1 MLSVSFN
8 KKTMDIRSNEPYWLI
23 VNSLPQSYPSLQKSI
38 SSEVLIIGAGITGAL
53 TAYKLIEEG
62 KKVVMVDR
70 RDICNGSTAA
80 STSMLQYEIDVP
92 LHKLIEQVGL
102 TCAVSSYQNCEKA
115 IKELKKIAAKV
126 KSSCDFEYK
135 KSVYF
140 TSSKKD
146 ISFLKDEFE
155 ARQEHGFKVK
165 WLSKD
170 ELQDLGLKAFAA
182 IESQSGAIMDVY
194 KLANDILKYC
204 SKKGL
209 EIYDRTEIEEIKTK
223 KEKTIAKTKSGLT
236 IEVDHVVHCTGYES
250 IETVKENIVN
260 LKSTFALASEAY
272 ETLPQAFKKHIY
284 WNTDAPYLYF
294 RSTEDGRIVM
304 GGGDRDFKNATRRDA
319 LLPKKERELAKKFQ
333 KCFPEI
339 TFIADYS
346 WAGTFG
352 ETQDGL
358 PYFGKTNP
366 QKNEHY
372 ILGFGGNG
380 ITFSV
385 MGMEAIIHSINK
397 TPHPFLEYYKFNR

>member
-1 MLSVSFN
+1 
-8 KKTMDIRSNEPYWLI
+8 MDIRSNEPYWLI

-38 SSEVLIIGAGITGAL
+38 SSEVLVIGAGITGAL

-62 KKVVMVDR
+62 KKVIMVDR

-115 IKELKKIAAKV
+115 IKELKKVATKV

-165 WLSKD
+165 WLLKD

-209 EIYDRTEIEEIKTK
+209 EIYDRTEIEEIKTN

-250 IETVKENIVN
+250 TETVKENIVN

-339 TFIADYS
+339 PFIADYS

-352 ETQDGL
+352 ETKDGL
-358 PYFGKTNP
+358 PYFGKTDP

-380 ITFSV
+380 ITFSA
-385 MGMEAIIHSINK
+385 MGMDAIIHSINK
-397 TPHPFLEYYKFNR
+397 TPHPYLEYYKFNR